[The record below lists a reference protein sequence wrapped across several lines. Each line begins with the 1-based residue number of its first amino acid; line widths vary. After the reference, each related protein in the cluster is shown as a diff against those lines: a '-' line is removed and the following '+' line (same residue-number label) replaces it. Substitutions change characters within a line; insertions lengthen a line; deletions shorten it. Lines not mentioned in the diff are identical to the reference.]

1 MPIVLPKQR
10 KMPQSVKRHIVLRD
24 LAHMQAGD
32 AGEKLSRSKADAR
45 ARELAKD
52 TLPHTADFWKT
63 KIEPGYE

>member
-1 MPIVLPKQR
+1 MPIMMPPKR
-10 KMPQSVKRHIVLRD
+10 KMPQSVKRHIALRD

>member
-1 MPIVLPKQR
+1 MPIMMPKQR